1 MGFCDV
7 DLDTIRRSQ
16 VDIVV
21 VCKGLDRFLLL
32 TSKLRCGRQVAL
44 GWFFTAMNAR
54 TGQSSLKSEF
64 LRIMRTFVMR
74 RPQRSSLGA
83 TMVSCRSPWLMIL
96 QSGSEILSRSEGH
109 KKAAIANQKAVF

>member
-1 MGFCDV
+1 M
-7 DLDTIRRSQ
+7 DLDTIRPSQ

-21 VCKGLDRFLLL
+21 RRKGLDRFLLL
-32 TSKLRCGRQVAL
+32 TSKLRCGRRVAL
-44 GWFFTAMNAR
+44 GWFFSARNAR

-64 LRIMRTFVMR
+64 LRIMRTFIMR

-96 QSGSEILSRSEGH
+96 QSGSEILSRPEER
-109 KKAAIANQKAVF
+109 KKSAIANKKAVF